1 MSSYQKNKIEI
12 NNVSK
17 SFENLLI
24 LNDININLKEEE
36 FVTILGPSGSG
47 KSTIFNIISGLMK
60 PDKGSICIEGEDYTS
75 KTGRVSYMYQKDL
88 LMPWKKII
96 DNVSLPLIL
105 KGMNKKEARK
115 KVEKYF
121 HIFALDGFEY
131 KYPNQLSGGMR
142 QRAALLRTYMFSE
155 DIILL
160 DEPFGGLDAITK
172 SKMQIWLLDILK
184 ELKAS
189 IFFITHDVEEAI
201 FLSDRIY
208 VLSDRPADV
217 KEEIAIDLPKPRDKD
232 IVTTNKFNDIKK
244 HILDIL

>member
-1 MSSYQKNKIEI
+1 MSSYQKNKIELKHI
-12 NNVSK
+12 SK
-17 SFENLLI
+17 SFEDLLI
-24 LNDININLKEEE
+24 VDDITINLKEQE

-47 KSTIFNIISGLMK
+47 KSTVFNMISGLIK
-60 PDKGSICIEGEDYTS
+60 PDEGNIYIEGEDYTS

-96 DNVSLPLIL
+96 DNVSLPLVL
-105 KGMNKKEARK
+105 KGIGKRQAREIVKE
-115 KVEKYF
+115 YF
-121 HIFALDGFEY
+121 NIFGLEGFEY
-131 KYPNQLSGGMR
+131 KYPHQLSGGMR
-142 QRAALLRTYMFSE
+142 QRASLLRTYMFSE

-172 SKMQIWLLDILK
+172 SKMQIWLLDVLK

-208 VLSDRPADV
+208 ILSERPAKV
-217 KEEIAIDLPKPRDKD
+217 KEEIVIDLPRPRSRD